1 MRHRT
6 ALITAGSIAAVVFA
20 GAIAVGANL
29 GILTF
34 ADSSPVGQLTTAT
47 VSQVSPAEP
56 VQEYAAGKP
65 ADAVKKRATQ
75 QYVIKKAG
83 SVRIAFSKKA
93 VRFVDASASKH
104 WTWKLAQTN
113 DQKLTVTFAHGS
125 DTYTFVASVGK
136 HGKLT
141 AKVDH
146 PVTKVV
152 PSSSGGG
159 STTWASTAPPA
170 PSSASPTHSGE
181 GDGGGEGGSHNGGG
195 QDD

>member
-29 GILTF
+29 GILTV
-34 ADSSPVGQLTTAT
+34 ADSTPAGVGQLTAT
-47 VSQVSPAEP
+47 TVVKTTGA
-56 VQEYAAGKP
+56 KP
-65 ADAVKKRATQ
+65 AQTFAGVKVADAGRTAQSQ

-83 SVRIAFSKKA
+83 SVKVAFSKKN
-93 VRFVDASASKH
+93 VRLVDVTAKRH
-104 WTWKLAQTN
+104 WTWKLAQTA
-113 DQKLTVTFAHGS
+113 DKKLTVTFAHGS
-125 DTYTFVASVGK
+125 DTYTFAAALDG

-146 PVTKVV
+146 PVTKTI
-152 PSSSGGG
+152 PAASSGG
-159 STTWASTAPPA
+159 STSWVAAPA
-170 PSSASPTHSGE
+170 PSPSHA
-181 GDGGGEGGSHNGGG
+181 GGGEGEGGGSYGGGG